1 MYSLV
6 LLVIVPGRE
15 FHLENHLTQNF
26 EGCDS
31 FSTIVASGIVAK
43 CDAVL
48 ILETVF
54 CLSLEICGPIS
65 LSSVF

>member
-1 MYSLV
+1 M
-6 LLVIVPGRE
+6 VIVLGIE
-15 FHLENHLTQNF
+15 FHVENHLPQNF

-43 CDAVL
+43 CDAIL
-48 ILETVF
+48 ILEISF
-54 CLSLEICGPIS
+54 CLSLENCRLIS

>member
-1 MYSLV
+1 M
-6 LLVIVPGRE
+6 LVIVLGIE
-15 FHLENHLTQNF
+15 FHLENHLTRNF

-31 FSTIVASGIVAK
+31 FSAIVASGIVAK
-43 CDAVL
+43 WDAIL

-54 CLSLEICGPIS
+54 CLSLEICRRIS